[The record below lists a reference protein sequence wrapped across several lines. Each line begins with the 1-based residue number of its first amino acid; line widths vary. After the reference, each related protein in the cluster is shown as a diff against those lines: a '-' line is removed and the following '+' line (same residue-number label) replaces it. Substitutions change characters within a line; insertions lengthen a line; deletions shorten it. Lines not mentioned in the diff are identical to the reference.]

1 MTNIVKT
8 RLPADMLQFVQAK
21 ENVSGY
27 IRDLIRA
34 DMNNESVAHNSRDLL
49 DLYWFFDK
57 QQLSKLEY
65 STQDIEMIER
75 VEKYVKSE

>member
-1 MTNIVKT
+1 MSNIVKT

-21 ENVSGY
+21 ENQSKY

-34 DMNNESVAHNSRDLL
+34 DMEKTTVPQNSRDLV
-49 DLYWFFDK
+49 DLYEFFNK
-57 QQLSKLEY
+57 QKVVNLHY
-65 STQDIEMIER
+65 NTQDIEMIER

>member
-1 MTNIVKT
+1 
-8 RLPADMLQFVQAK
+8 MLQFVQAK

-75 VEKYVKSE
+75 VEKYVKSEWANEGRTK

>member
-1 MTNIVKT
+1 MSNIVKT
-8 RLPADMLQFVQAK
+8 RLPTDMLQFVQAK